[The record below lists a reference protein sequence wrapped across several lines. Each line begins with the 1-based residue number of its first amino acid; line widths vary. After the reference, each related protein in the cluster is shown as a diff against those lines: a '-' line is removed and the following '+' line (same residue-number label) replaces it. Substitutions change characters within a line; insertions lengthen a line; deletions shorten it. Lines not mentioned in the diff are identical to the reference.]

1 MTNGVEII
9 REQAAK
15 CAHRLP
21 DTVRESFREWKA
33 ALPVYV
39 FVLALYLILFMVIPS
54 AGSSDA
60 SLRALKESAP
70 EMDKIG
76 AFFRRLQGYVLNLI
90 ENIRSLTFEKVIG
103 ILKDLSKNTI
113 DILRAVPS
121 HIGNFISNFS
131 QIARKQW
138 ALLKETLRQL
148 WPPRLAWERLKE
160 FAALHKQQIQ
170 KLTEAVAGGLAS
182 VFAVKLFALFV
193 VPFLGLGAIVVLG
206 VDISIGLLFVLRWV
220 ASRIGR
226 SIGENLP
233 GQAGVWWDHHETQRA
248 KVYHVLD
255 GKLKGFRRTILQS
268 FQSIGNDLEN
278 QRTER
283 FKAYEKYV
291 EQLRPD

>member
-1 MTNGVEII
+1 MQGI
-9 REQAAK
+9 RGKEACGGKLHAVCLQIVMPLENEK
-15 CAHRLP
+15 G
-21 DTVRESFREWKA
+21 SFRKGGHRRHDKRCGNHPGASGKMCASASQHRPRVLSGWKA

-39 FVLALYLILFMVIPS
+39 IVLALYLNLFMVIPS

-170 KLTEAVAGGLAS
+170 KLTEGKQDFLANNHS
-182 VFAVKLFALFV
+182 
-193 VPFLGLGAIVVLG
+193 
-206 VDISIGLLFVLRWV
+206 
-220 ASRIGR
+220 
-226 SIGENLP
+226 
-233 GQAGVWWDHHETQRA
+233 
-248 KVYHVLD
+248 
-255 GKLKGFRRTILQS
+255 GFILS
-268 FQSIGNDLEN
+268 GI
-278 QRTER
+278 
-283 FKAYEKYV
+283 
-291 EQLRPD
+291 